1 MCDSTI
7 KNGPNLA
14 VGESV
19 INLKA
24 STGGKASCISTLHCF
39 IDCEGATNCIASSDT
54 TDKAAF
60 TAVTSFVPILNM
72 KSCTSCTATCLTNSD
87 CVIYAQSSSL
97 GTFTIKDS
105 LATGYSVID
114 ARGATSPT
122 NLCDNVPACFIY
134 CDSALTAC
142 TNKLMNLPAATTTY
156 SLITC
161 PTAAPCVNT
170 CTNQLQCFIKCQN
183 A

>member
-1 MCDSTI
+1 VCDSTI
-7 KNGPNLA
+7 KNGPNLV

-60 TAVTSFVPILNM
+60 TAVTSFIPILNM
-72 KSCTSCTATCLTNSD
+72 KSCISCTATCLTNSD
-87 CVIYAQSSSL
+87 CLIHAQSSSL
-97 GTFTIKDS
+97 GTFTIKNS

-114 ARGATSPT
+114 ARGTTSPT
-122 NLCDNVPACFIY
+122 NLCDNAPACFIY
-134 CDSALTAC
+134 CDSAVTAC
-142 TNKLMNLPAATTTY
+142 TNKLMNLPGATTTY

-161 PTAAPCVNT
+161 PTAAPCMNT
-170 CTNQLQCFIKCQN
+170 CTNQLQCFIKC
-183 A
+183 